1 MKKIPVD
8 IVIRYEH
15 KVRELESIMLIRM
28 EMERRGYSVAFT
40 ANYDYKSTIRY
51 NPKLI
56 VSPAIYNEDTLLSDL
71 KEYGLKRKIVNLLW
85 EQLIGIK
92 DEEAIDCSHN
102 ITGAGHKAI
111 AFCWGQ
117 RTQSRL
123 VKAGMPVKNTK
134 VVGQINTD
142 FLRGPLSATIM
153 TKDQLATKFG
163 LNKNARWNLFVSSF
177 SYCELDELQKELII
191 KLCGKKY
198 LNEFTEISNSSR
210 EGILNWFENT
220 LSDYPD
226 DIFIYRPHPDEAKKS
241 IILKNLESKYKN
253 FFVISDLAV
262 KHWINASDMIYNWY
276 STGIVDAIILNKP
289 YRILRPIIIPK
300 EYDYRLFYNAV
311 HIKSLSE
318 FKEDYPSL
326 EIKDIVDKKLYSEY
340 YYVPDMYVYKE
351 ICDILEDMLNTGKY
365 DIKYTL
371 NEKISFGMQYI
382 MSQSIRRLS
391 FVKPLLRKFHIFES
405 RLNKSALIRETL
417 KKGYQ
422 KNVASKEEI
431 DAIYKK
437 LKPIIYNE

>member
-1 MKKIPVD
+1 MRRIPVD

-56 VSPAIYNEDTLLSDL
+56 VSPAIYWEDTLLSDL
-71 KEYGLKRKIVNLLW
+71 KEYGLKRKIANLLW

-92 DEEAIDCSHN
+92 EEESINCSHN
-102 ITGAGHKAI
+102 ITGAGQKAI

-123 VKAGMPVKNTK
+123 VKAGMPIKNTK

-153 TKDQLATKFG
+153 TKEQLAMQFG

-177 SYCELDELQKELII
+177 AYCELDELQKELII
-191 KLCGKKY
+191 KVCGEKY
-198 LNEFTEISNSSR
+198 LNEFTEISNISR
-210 EGILNWFENT
+210 IEILKWFEEVLNY
-220 LSDYPD
+220 YPN

-241 IILKNLESKYKN
+241 VVLKDLELKYKN
-253 FFVISDLAV
+253 FFVISELAV
-262 KHWINASDMIYNWY
+262 KHWVNASDMIYNWY

-289 YRILRPIIIPK
+289 YRILRPIVIPK

-340 YYVPDMYVYKE
+340 YYIPERYVYKE
-351 ICDILEDMLNTGKY
+351 ICDTLEDMLNTRKY
-365 DIKYTL
+365 DIKYTI

-382 MSQSIRRLS
+382 KTLFIRRLS
-391 FVKPLLRKFHIFES
+391 FVKPLLRKLHIFES
-405 RLNKSALIRETL
+405 RLNKSAFIRETL
-417 KKGYQ
+417 EKGYK

-431 DAIYKK
+431 DALYIK